1 MYGKENSLKEQ
12 RERNQAI
19 ANEIFAI
26 LKDNHLTVLESDMVL
41 EELKHII
48 RNRVR
53 M

>member
-1 MYGKENSLKEQ
+1 MEKVKDIKGQ
-12 RERNQAI
+12 GERNQAI
-19 ANEIFAI
+19 ANEIFTI
-26 LKDNHLTVLESDMVL
+26 FKDNHLTLTESDMVL

>member
-1 MYGKENSLKEQ
+1 MEEKKQ
-12 RERNQAI
+12 RESNRAI

-26 LKDNHLTVLESDMVL
+26 FKDNHLTLVESDMVL